1 MTSPDAASDKTYPP
15 LSPFATGLRGRCP
28 RCGEATIFDGL
39 LGMKPRCDICGLD
52 LTVADTGDGPSFFA
66 SFIGGFLVLAA
77 GVYAQIVYDPPLWV
91 YVVLLAVG
99 ALVIVAML
107 RPIKGVLT
115 SLQFVNKAEQG
126 IFEP

>member
-1 MTSPDAASDKTYPP
+1 MTNSDAAADKTYPP
-15 LSPFATGLRGRCP
+15 LSPFPTGLRGRCP
-28 RCGEATIFDGL
+28 RCCEGTIFDGL
-39 LGMKPRCDICGLD
+39 LGMKPACEACGLY

-66 SFIGGFLVLAA
+66 SFIGGFVVVAA

-91 YVVLLAVG
+91 YVALLAVG
-99 ALVIVAML
+99 ALGIVAML

-126 IFEP
+126 VFEP